1 MERLQALLGEQE
13 AHFLRACLGLEFDV
27 LLEKPGR
34 FDGQLIG
41 RSPCLQPVHVVAR
54 GHAIGDVVRVRVK
67 NVMAHSLGADL
78 VSSFA
83 PAAVAI

>member
-1 MERLQALLGEQE
+1 MTMRILLASDGIEE
-13 AHFLRACLGLEFDV
+13 AGGVDTYLASVACGL
-27 LLEKPGR
+27 
-34 FDGQLIG
+34 
-41 RSPCLQPVHVVAR
+41 VAR
-54 GHAIGDVVRVRVK
+54 GHAIGELARVRVT